1 METKFKDLLTSRDEE
16 KLIELIAEYPSVLD
30 LKQEGGSS
38 NFATLAYHGLQKAFD
53 FAITQKQSFDFYE
66 AIMAGKKEL
75 CDAILKKK
83 KSLLNSFAPDG
94 FTPIALATYFNQDKI
109 AHWLL
114 SQGANPGIPARN
126 NAKVNALHAAVARNN
141 VGLAES
147 FLFAGVDVDSPQMQE
162 VTALHSAAHRGSV
175 EMVKLLLRFHADKSL
190 KVESGETALQMA
202 QKDGHE
208 EVVKLLSYE

>member
-1 METKFKDLLTSRDEE
+1 
-16 KLIELIAEYPSVLD
+16 
-30 LKQEGGSS
+30 
-38 NFATLAYHGLQKAFD
+38 
-53 FAITQKQSFDFYE
+53 
-66 AIMAGKKEL
+66 
-75 CDAILKKK
+75 
-83 KSLLNSFAPDG
+83 
-94 FTPIALATYFNQDKI
+94 
-109 AHWLL
+109 
-114 SQGANPGIPARN
+114 
-126 NAKVNALHAAVARNN
+126 VARNN